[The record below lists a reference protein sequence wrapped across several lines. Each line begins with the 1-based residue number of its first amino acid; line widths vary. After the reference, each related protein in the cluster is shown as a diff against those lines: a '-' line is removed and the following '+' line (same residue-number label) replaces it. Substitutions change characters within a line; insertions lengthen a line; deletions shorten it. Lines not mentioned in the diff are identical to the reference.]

1 MQMESLLICERYMF
15 RGAKAKLSGGESL
28 AFGVQK
34 TVFCEVKHI
43 CFAFERG
50 VKGELKGS
58 ERDKRGAKRNVKS
71 GMAV

>member
-1 MQMESLLICERYMF
+1 MF

-50 VKGELKGS
+50 VKGEV
-58 ERDKRGAKRNVKS
+58 EVKS
-71 GMAV
+71 EKEKKTPNPLI